1 LIDLKL
7 LQRHLLYLDCQEKGV
22 LLGLN
27 QDIFE
32 IESRVEKVK
41 GKYIVLIMILLV
53 LVVMG
58 FAYFLLKQITGGDS
72 AQTYEETIINMIQ
85 IKDALWG
92 K

>member
-1 LIDLKL
+1 
-7 LQRHLLYLDCQEKGV
+7 
-22 LLGLN
+22 
-27 QDIFE
+27 
-32 IESRVEKVK
+32 VK

-58 FAYFLLKQITGGDS
+58 FAYFLLKQITGDS
-72 AQTYEETIINMIQ
+72 AQSYEETIINMIQ